1 MNECYQQLA
10 DMMNAREQKMQM
22 KRETIAS
29 KGIWIAKKM
38 YMLNAWNIEGVQY
51 DEPKLKISG
60 LSAVRS
66 STPYSCREN
75 IKKALTIIMNKSED
89 DLQLFIE
96 DFRAKFMEFP
106 FEQVAFPR
114 GIKGME
120 KYRNSR
126 TIYEKGTPIQVK
138 GALLFNHAI
147 QRNQV
152 KNVAPIKNGDKIKF
166 AYLKF
171 PNPIGDSVI
180 SAPDTL
186 PPELNVDK
194 YIDRNMQ
201 FEKAFLDPLKSIT
214 NVIGWQ
220 TEKVANLE
228 SFFG

>member
-1 MNECYQQLA
+1 
-10 DMMNAREQKMQM
+10 
-22 KRETIAS
+22 
-29 KGIWIAKKM
+29 
-38 YMLNAWNIEGVQY
+38 
-51 DEPKLKISG
+51 
-60 LSAVRS
+60 
-66 STPYSCREN
+66 
-75 IKKALTIIMNKSED
+75 MNKSED
-89 DLQLFIE
+89 DLQIFIE
-96 DFRAKFMEFP
+96 DFRAKFMELP